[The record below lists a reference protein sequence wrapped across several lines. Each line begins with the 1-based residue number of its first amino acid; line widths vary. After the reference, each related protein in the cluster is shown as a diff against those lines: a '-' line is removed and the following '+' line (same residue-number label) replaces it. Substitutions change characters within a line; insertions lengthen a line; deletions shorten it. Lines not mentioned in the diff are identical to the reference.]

1 MLKVLGS
8 LTLRQW
14 LFSWVHADISLLLTL
29 VPRIRLCIGWGKVI
43 QHSVVTEG
51 QSHGANEWEMGFKL
65 ISSAPTLKHC
75 LRARCLCNGI
85 LRLMLFSSPSQNTCT
100 YMFVW
105 LDARTDKLTDLMPRE
120 PVLPLPFLLKPWVAL
135 VTLSWVSVLGSPSG
149 LPPSLFLPSL
159 L

>member
-85 LRLMLFSSPSQNTCT
+85 LRLLLFSSPSQNICTDRQTYGFNAERTCSSPAFSPET
-100 YMFVW
+100 VGCVGYSF
-105 LDARTDKLTDLMPRE
+105 LSICTRLTLWTSSLSFPSQ
-120 PVLPLPFLLKPWVAL
+120 FI
-135 VTLSWVSVLGSPSG
+135 VTEICS
-149 LPPSLFLPSL
+149 
-159 L
+159 